1 MKTAVTIWAVLLTLT
16 QVHAVRGA
24 EIRIQGGPTVEV
36 GERVSIVCSCN
47 VFLECLNEVHFE
59 IRGVKYN
66 FTTLKNGGAPGY
78 QFTPDED
85 ASSFIADHKLILV
98 SATMDDTGTTYRC
111 IPSLSDRDETEWS
124 NRVTL
129 TVRESATS
137 PTNTMTKSSAI
148 FISSIPKSRVYY
160 ESSFSSII
168 ESATQTAHTGVA
180 TPTAPTG
187 VATSSLQF
195 SILSSTSSVY
205 ITDII
210 TGTTTLTPSSIPL
223 QTTEQVTSL
232 STLLPLVTQT
242 TRTEYATTE
251 GGITVYSEKVTEL
264 TKDDA
269 PTYVYVAVGSGVGI
283 VVYILTIV
291 LIGLVI
297 SLKIKA
303 KKGAQHSGSSSTSS
317 WDGPGTDRHQ
327 NPIPMV
333 TNPVYSDMMTPSS
346 PAPPYFKDDPCMFGD
361 RQVIVNMD
369 SRYHDVPQRKSV
381 AAESLYDYID
391 MQ

>member
-148 FISSIPKSRVYY
+148 FISSIPK
-160 ESSFSSII
+160 
-168 ESATQTAHTGVA
+168 
-180 TPTAPTG
+180 
-187 VATSSLQF
+187 
-195 SILSSTSSVY
+195 
-205 ITDII
+205 
-210 TGTTTLTPSSIPL
+210 
-223 QTTEQVTSL
+223 
-232 STLLPLVTQT
+232 T

-297 SLKIKA
+297 SLKIK
-303 KKGAQHSGSSSTSS
+303 GVWNTS
-317 WDGPGTDRHQ
+317 
-327 NPIPMV
+327 
-333 TNPVYSDMMTPSS
+333 VYYKY
-346 PAPPYFKDDPCMFGD
+346 A
-361 RQVIVNMD
+361 
-369 SRYHDVPQRKSV
+369 
-381 AAESLYDYID
+381 
-391 MQ
+391 

>member
-1 MKTAVTIWAVLLTLT
+1 MVTLAVEGPNNSNTNSSEVLLPENSTGLT
-16 QVHAVRGA
+16 EAELKSTTSQISTTATTTAIIVTVHITADITRPHKVIFPTTDSEGA
-24 EIRIQGGPTVEV
+24 TTV
-36 GERVSIVCSCN
+36 
-47 VFLECLNEVHFE
+47 
-59 IRGVKYN
+59 
-66 FTTLKNGGAPGY
+66 AP
-78 QFTPDED
+78 E
-85 ASSFIADHKLILV
+85 K
-98 SATMDDTGTTYRC
+98 
-111 IPSLSDRDETEWS
+111 E
-124 NRVTL
+124 
-129 TVRESATS
+129 VRESS
-137 PTNTMTKSSAI
+137 K
-148 FISSIPKSRVYY
+148 V
-160 ESSFSSII
+160 
-168 ESATQTAHTGVA
+168 
-180 TPTAPTG
+180 TPTR
-187 VATSSLQF
+187 SL
-195 SILSSTSSVY
+195 
-205 ITDII
+205 
-210 TGTTTLTPSSIPL
+210 L
-223 QTTEQVTSL
+223 QTTAQVATL
-232 STLLPLVTQT
+232 STPLPPVTKT
-242 TRTEYATTE
+242 THTENSTTE
-251 GGITVYSEKVTEL
+251 GGITVHSDKVTEPM
-264 TKDDA
+264 KDDT